1 VNILKK
7 VLRKALRK
15 TRDLLADDSPDGP
28 FDSWAGSYTLN
39 PIFVEVLK
47 QDGCH
52 HQYAWGMVQGVNLAK
67 ALGIG
72 RVSVLEFGVAGGNGL
87 VSLERIARKAQD
99 IFGVTVDVF
108 GFDTGI
114 GLPKPKD
121 HRDMPNLWSEGFFPM
136 DPDKL
141 KRRLERAQL
150 ILGDTKETV
159 PKFILSDISPVAFA
173 SFDLDFYT
181 STMHAL
187 ALFEA
192 DHRLLLP
199 RVQCYFDDVLAV
211 TFGDHV
217 GERLAISEFNE
228 SHKMRK
234 ISPIYGLRYFVPERY
249 SRWMWEKQYMAHI
262 FDHPLY
268 GNYDGSVNHE
278 NTKTN
283 WRLND

>member
-1 VNILKK
+1 MNILKK
-7 VLRKALRK
+7 VLRKSLQK
-15 TRDLLADDSPDGP
+15 TREWLDDSPDGP
-28 FDSWAGSYTLN
+28 LDSWAGSYTLN

-47 QDGCH
+47 HDGCC
-52 HQYAWGMVQGVNLAK
+52 HQYAWGVVQGVNLAK
-67 ALGIG
+67 VLGIG
-72 RVSVLEFGVAGGNGL
+72 QVSVLEFGVAGGNGL
-87 VSLERIARKAQD
+87 VALERIARKVQD

-136 DPDKL
+136 EADKL
-141 KRRLERAQL
+141 KRRLERARL
-150 ILGDTKETV
+150 ILGDTRETV
-159 PKFILSDISPVAFA
+159 PKFILSDVSPVAFA

-192 DHRLLLP
+192 DHRVLLP
-199 RVQCYFDDVLAV
+199 RVHCYFDDILGV
-211 TFGDHV
+211 TFGDQV

-228 SHKMRK
+228 SHQVRK

-249 SRWMWEKQYMAHI
+249 SHWMWEKQYMAHI
-262 FDHPLY
+262 FNHPLY
-268 GNYDGSVNHE
+268 GNNDGSVNH
-278 NTKTN
+278 KAP
-283 WRLND
+283 WLRLQN

>member
-1 VNILKK
+1 MNILKK
-7 VLRKALRK
+7 VLRKALLK
-15 TRDLLADDSPDGP
+15 GRDWLADDSRDGP
-28 FDSWAGSYTLN
+28 LDSFAGSYTLN
-39 PIFVEVLK
+39 PIYVEVLK
-47 QDGCH
+47 QDGCCN
-52 HQYAWGMVQGVNLAK
+52 QYAWGMVQGVNLAK
-67 ALGIG
+67 VLGIG

-87 VSLERIARKAQD
+87 LSLERIARKVQD

-150 ILGDTKETV
+150 ILGDTRETV
-159 PKFILSDISPVAFA
+159 PKFILSDVPPVAFA

-181 STMHAL
+181 STMHAF

-192 DHRLLLP
+192 DPRLLLP
-199 RVQCYFDDVLAV
+199 RVHCYFDDIMGV
-211 TFGDHV
+211 TAGDHV
-217 GERLAISEFNE
+217 GERLAISEFNG
-228 SHKMRK
+228 SHRLRK
-234 ISPIYGLRYFVPERY
+234 ISPIYGLRYFAPERY
-249 SRWMWEKQYMAHI
+249 SDWMWEKQYMAHI

-268 GNYDGSVNHE
+268 GSNDGLVIHE
-278 NTKTN
+278 KTPMS
-283 WRLND
+283 LND

>member
-7 VLRKALRK
+7 VLRKALSK
-15 TRDLLADDSPDGP
+15 GRDWLADDSPDGP
-28 FDSWAGSYTLN
+28 RDSWAGDFTLN
-39 PIFVEVLK
+39 PIFVEVVK
-47 QDGCH
+47 QDGCYH
-52 HQYAWGMVQGVNLAK
+52 DYAWGTVQGVKLAK
-67 ALGIG
+67 VLGIG
-72 RVSVLEFGVAGGNGL
+72 RVSVLEFGVAGGNSL
-87 VSLERIARKAQD
+87 VALERIARKVQS

-121 HRDMPNLWSEGFFPM
+121 HRDMPNLFSEGFFPM
-136 DPDKL
+136 DADKL
-141 KRRLERAQL
+141 KRRLERARL
-150 ILGDTKETV
+150 ILGDIRETV
-159 PKFILSDISPVAFA
+159 PKFIVSDVSLVAFA

-181 STMHAL
+181 STMHAF

-199 RVQCYFDDVLAV
+199 RVHCYFDDIMGV
-211 TFGDHV
+211 TAGDHV

-228 SHKMRK
+228 SHRLRK

-249 SRWMWEKQYMAHI
+249 SDWMWEKQYMAHI

-268 GNYDGSVNHE
+268 GSNDGLVIHE
-278 NTKTN
+278 KAPM
-283 WRLND
+283 RLND

>member
-1 VNILKK
+1 MNILKK
-7 VLRKALRK
+7 VLRKALLK
-15 TRDLLADDSPDGP
+15 GRDWLADDSPDGP
-28 FDSWAGSYTLN
+28 CDSWARDFTLN
-39 PIFVEVLK
+39 PIFVEVVK
-47 QDGCH
+47 QDGCYH
-52 HQYAWGMVQGVNLAK
+52 DYAWGVVQGVKLAK
-67 ALGIG
+67 VLGIG
-72 RVSVLEFGVAGGNGL
+72 RVSALEFGVAGGNGL
-87 VSLERIARKAQD
+87 VALERVARKVEG

-121 HRDMPNLWSEGFFPM
+121 HRDMPNMWSEGFFPM
-136 DPDKL
+136 DADKL

-159 PKFILSDISPVAFA
+159 PKFILSDVAPVAFA
-173 SFDLDFYT
+173 SFDLDLYT
-181 STMHAL
+181 STKHAL

-199 RVQCYFDDVLAV
+199 RVHCYFDDILGF

-228 SHKMRK
+228 SHQMRK
-234 ISPIYGLRYFVPERY
+234 ISPIYGLRYYVPARY
-249 SRWMWEKQYMAHI
+249 SNWMWEKQYMAHI

-268 GNYDGSVNHE
+268 GSSDRSVIPE
-278 NTKTN
+278 KTPM
-283 WRLND
+283 RLSD